1 MKKKCLVFFFFSHF
15 LQDKGSKKSEG
26 FMPGA
31 EDHRARERH
40 GHPTAELAE
49 NCESCKFPGKF
60 FLLFKQY
67 NNALIC

>member
-1 MKKKCLVFFFFSHF
+1 MKKKNVWFFFFLIFFKIKVVKRAKVSC
-15 LQDKGSKKSEG
+15 
-26 FMPGA
+26 PGA